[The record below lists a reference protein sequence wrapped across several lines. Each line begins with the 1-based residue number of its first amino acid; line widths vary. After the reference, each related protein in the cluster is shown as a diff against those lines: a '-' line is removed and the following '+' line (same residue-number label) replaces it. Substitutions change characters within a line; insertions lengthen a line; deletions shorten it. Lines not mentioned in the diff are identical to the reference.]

1 MSLTNFQ
8 LIDLAKAMK
17 YNLERVCFKTELCEH
32 KLKYN
37 VGYIINIQDETNET
51 TGEDNDGS
59 HWVALYVEKHKDG
72 KVHPFY
78 CDSYGSP
85 PPEEVKAFVG
95 MYVPYST
102 KDIQS
107 ICADV
112 CGFYATSFLFFVSS
126 SKFRTHNIYQDAE
139 TYLELFKDLNLSH
152 DFKQNEWMLQCFFSD
167 KDFVDKLKAT

>member
-8 LIDLAKAMK
+8 LIDLAKALK
-17 YNLERVCFKTELCEH
+17 YNLERVCFKTELCEQ

-37 VGYIINIQDETNET
+37 VGYIINIQDEIDKT
-51 TGEDNDGS
+51 TGEDNMGS
-59 HWVALYVEKHKDG
+59 HWVALYVEKHKNG

-78 CDSYGSP
+78 CDSYGAP
-85 PPEEVKAFVG
+85 PPEEVKSFVG
-95 MYVPYST
+95 SYVPYST

-167 KDFVDKLKAT
+167 KDFADKLKRT

>member
-1 MSLTNFQ
+1 MLTNFQ

-17 YNLERVCFKTELCEH
+17 YPLERVCFKTELDEQ

-37 VGYIINIQDETNET
+37 CGYIINIQDEVNES
-51 TGEDNDGS
+51 TGEDNGGT
-59 HWVALYVEKHKDG
+59 HWTALYVEKHKNG
-72 KVHPFY
+72 KVQPFY
-78 CDSYGSP
+78 FDSYGVP

-95 MYVPYST
+95 CYVPYST

-112 CGFYATSFLFFVSS
+112 CGFYATSFLFFVSTS
-126 SKFRTHNIYQDAE
+126 RFRSCNIYQDAD

-152 DFKQNEWMLQCFFSD
+152 DFKQNEWMLQQFFSTE
-167 KDFVDKLKAT
+167 KK